1 MSAVLVKNKTAPHT
15 FIDDLESTFY
25 VIVWLLVMYSPSSMS
40 PGDRTSFIK
49 SVLDPEQFEGT
60 GGSAKADFL
69 QARTALREL
78 TFADRPTLQPLLI
91 DLATLFSVRYEK
103 EPTKD
108 EQDLL
113 AAFTGLQQHRE
124 LLVAWSYSD
133 RSSKLESHRHIIKL
147 LAGYTED
154 TNGWPSDCAVE
165 QKLIDPSDQGKKR
178 KTKTGWDL
186 SDRPLKQ
193 SRK

>member
-1 MSAVLVKNKTAPHT
+1 MSAALVKNKTAPHT

-49 SVLDPEQFEGT
+49 SVLDLEQFEGT

-78 TFADRPTLQPLLI
+78 TFADQPTLQPLLI

>member
-1 MSAVLVKNKTAPHT
+1 MSAALVKNKTAPHT

-69 QARTALREL
+69 QARTALHEL

-193 SRK
+193 S

>member
-1 MSAVLVKNKTAPHT
+1 MSAALVKNKTAPHT

-49 SVLDPEQFEGT
+49 SVLDPEQFEGM

-69 QARTALREL
+69 QARTALWEL

-193 SRK
+193 SQK

>member
-1 MSAVLVKNKTAPHT
+1 MSAALVKNKTAPHT
-15 FIDDLESTFY
+15 FIDNLELTFY
-25 VIVWLLVMYSPSSMS
+25 VIVWLLVMYSPSSIS
-40 PGDRTSFIK
+40 PGDCTSFIK
-49 SVLDPEQFEGT
+49 SVLDTEQFEGM
-60 GGSAKADFL
+60 GGSVKADFL
-69 QARTALREL
+69 QAHTALWEL
-78 TFADRPTLQPLLI
+78 TFTNRPTLQPLLI
-91 DLATLFSVRYEK
+91 DLATLFSVHYEK

-113 AAFTGLQQHRE
+113 AALTGLQQHRE

-133 RSSKLESHRHIIKL
+133 HSSKLESHCHIIKL

-165 QKLIDPSDQGKKR
+165 QKLIDPSVQGKKR

-186 SDRPLKQ
+186 LDRLLKQ
-193 SRK
+193 SQK